1 LNVFDDIQFYVLN
14 HHHYADVPPD
24 EDEFSTTF
32 VTYSNHQFDPEIGA
46 ELYQRWNREVLLA
59 EELGFDGV
67 AVNEHHQTVFSMMP
81 AASVRAAYIA
91 AMTKRVKILC
101 AGIPINLSWPS
112 RVAEEYAMLDLMS
125 GGRMEYGIPLG
136 TGMEYWANAGQI
148 NPTTARARF
157 REALEVILQTWTE
170 KGPTRYDG
178 DFYSYRHLNVWPRPL
193 QQPHPKLYVVGSGSK
208 ETVTLAADYR
218 AGYSIVFTPIEQ
230 QLKAMASYREL
241 AAERGWTVQ
250 PDDTIFSVIAYVA
263 DTDEEAVR
271 EARPHIEKFFSW
283 FHRVPPKFL
292 SPPGYVSR
300 AEYLRRAQS
309 AALADGKR
317 ATWDDMVAIGRIA
330 CGSPETVAHTI
341 GGWAQDAQ
349 TSRIL
354 LVLDHGDMPE
364 WKATKNMHMFAKE
377 VMPRIKARAGSATDG
392 RVLTGVK

>member
-24 EDEFSTTF
+24 EDEFATTF

-193 QQPHPKLYVVGSGSK
+193 QQPHRSS
-208 ETVTLAADYR
+208 TSSARAARRRSRWPPTTAR
-218 AGYSIVFTPIEQ
+218 ATRSCSRRSSSSSRRWRAT
-230 QLKAMASYREL
+230 AS
-241 AAERGWTVQ
+241 W
-250 PDDTIFSVIAYVA
+250 
-263 DTDEEAVR
+263 
-271 EARPHIEKFFSW
+271 RP
-283 FHRVPPKFL
+283 
-292 SPPGYVSR
+292 
-300 AEYLRRAQS
+300 S
-309 AALADGKR
+309 AAGPS
-317 ATWDDMVAIGRIA
+317 
-330 CGSPETVAHTI
+330 SPTTR
-341 GGWAQDAQ
+341 
-349 TSRIL
+349 S
-354 LVLDHGDMPE
+354 
-364 WKATKNMHMFAKE
+364 
-377 VMPRIKARAGSATDG
+377 SA
-392 RVLTGVK
+392 